1 MEKAEK
7 KKKNG
12 FLIAVVI
19 LIAIIVLAAAALA
32 AVHIASNIKE
42 KNREK
47 EYGAIIEALMDCYIN
62 QDIEK
67 YISLCYPGEFL
78 ELEADAYYDGSV
90 DDLKSDLKANLKEEN
105 SSIKEYYGSQVEF
118 KVKVNNV
125 RNASSSDISS
135 VKSQM
140 NKWTESIGA
149 DEEKI
154 KTAYRMSFDL
164 SVNTT
169 GGNRNVVDCYA
180 MIVLTESGDRILWD
194 WNFNNANWDS
204 YTYYNED

>member
-1 MEKAEK
+1 MEKTEK

-12 FLIAVVI
+12 LLIAAVV
-19 LIAIIVLAAAALA
+19 LIIIIVVAVAALA
-32 AVHIASNIKE
+32 AVHIVSGVKE

-47 EYGAIIEALMDCYIN
+47 EYGKVIEDLMDSYMN
-62 QDIEK
+62 QDIDK

-105 SSIKEYYGSQVEF
+105 SAIKNYYGSQVDF

-125 RNASSSDISS
+125 RDASSSDISS

-140 NKWTESIGA
+140 DKWTESIGA

-164 SVNTT
+164 NVKTT
-169 GGNRNVVDCYA
+169 GGSRNVVDCYA
-180 MIVLTESGDRILWD
+180 MIVLTENGDKLLWD
-194 WNFNNANWDS
+194 WNFNNADWDS